1 MRYLLIAGLAVQTVH
16 SLPKLPHTSR
26 DLIKTGGSDVIQYA
40 QPNPNEP
47 IVEWTAIGDS
57 YTAGIGSN
65 GPTGKEDGSKNC
77 ARYNMS
83 YPDQMNSDDRWG
95 GAVALMDRKLNFGA
109 CTGDVMVDVTKNQLS
124 QQAAAPYKNFGKPA
138 IVTMTISGNDLGFS
152 R

>member
-1 MRYLLIAGLAVQTVH
+1 MRSLLIAGLVVQTVY

-26 DLIKTGGSDVIQYA
+26 GDVKSDTVIQYTPPDLGA
-40 QPNPNEP
+40 P
-47 IVEWTAIGDS
+47 ILEWTALGDS

-65 GPTGKEDGSKNC
+65 GPEGKEDGSKKC
-77 ARYNMS
+77 ARYSMS
-83 YPDQMNSDDRWG
+83 YPDTMNGDARWEG
-95 GAVALMDRKLNFGA
+95 TSQLARTLNFGA
-109 CTGDVMVDVTKNQLS
+109 CTGDVMVDVTNNQLS